1 MFTDIRNF
9 LFGKSK
15 NVCRREKESEKE
27 WRNRRDKMLKE
38 LLDARRVEI
47 DNSKAAALKKLQE
60 AQGSRTAATSRAA
73 RGAGA
78 APGQR
83 SRTFDSIPGPEECP
97 RSPRASFDAEKRFGK
112 PPRLARIFG

>member
-1 MFTDIRNF
+1 VFTDIRNF

-15 NVCRREKESEKE
+15 TVCRREKESEKE

-60 AQGSRTAATSRAA
+60 AQGVAQQRQAELHAVQERHQANVREHLTASRARKSA
-73 RGAGA
+73 H
-78 APGQR
+78 
-83 SRTFDSIPGPEECP
+83 DHLE
-97 RSPRASFDAEKRFGK
+97 
-112 PPRLARIFG
+112 RLLTQKSDLVNHLG